1 MQWRMLFASDA
12 RLNRSSSPTLSA
24 PCRTCSPLC
33 TSLLLTSR
41 DFGLHAPWHPS
52 QSPHP
57 RRTVSHLACLPHAP
71 PPLFFP
77 AILRLVLPV
86 QGYPQE
92 DQPSSPL
99 LNSVEGGDPTDS
111 ANKAVKTQASP
122 HPALPVCLYVQ
133 GSTLEAYIAALCGL
147 PSVHG
152 CNSLSLHPRL
162 TCA

>member
-1 MQWRMLFASDA
+1 M
-12 RLNRSSSPTLSA
+12 PTT
-24 PCRTCSPLC
+24 RT
-33 TSLLLTSR
+33 
-41 DFGLHAPWHPS
+41 A
-52 QSPHP
+52 
-57 RRTVSHLACLPHAP
+57 
-71 PPLFFP
+71 PLFFP

-99 LNSVEGGDPTDS
+99 LNSAEGGDPTDS

-122 HPALPVCLYVQ
+122 HPALLVCLYVQ

-147 PSVHG
+147 PSIHG

>member
-1 MQWRMLFASDA
+1 MPA
-12 RLNRSSSPTLSA
+12 T
-24 PCRTCSPLC
+24 RT
-33 TSLLLTSR
+33 
-41 DFGLHAPWHPS
+41 A
-52 QSPHP
+52 
-57 RRTVSHLACLPHAP
+57 
-71 PPLFFP
+71 PLFFP

-99 LNSVEGGDPTDS
+99 LNSAEGGDPTDS
-111 ANKAVKTQASP
+111 AKKAVKTQASP

-147 PSVHG
+147 PSIHG

>member
-1 MQWRMLFASDA
+1 MPAS
-12 RLNRSSSPTLSA
+12 RIT
-24 PCRTCSPLC
+24 
-33 TSLLLTSR
+33 
-41 DFGLHAPWHPS
+41 
-52 QSPHP
+52 
-57 RRTVSHLACLPHAP
+57 
-71 PPLFFP
+71 PLFFP

-122 HPALPVCLYVQ
+122 HPALLVCLYVQ

-147 PSVHG
+147 PSIHG